1 MSPDGSFRGRS
12 SERRYQRK
20 QNQERKKERRAKDR
34 HKGKRERIFKLM
46 ILRAWTTLK
55 KNDVAPFL
63 SQLLSRSLHLLLE
76 TTGRVFRWS
85 EMTKRLREEQNELRE
100 HRKQERK
107 GKNCKRSVPFPSFF
121 FSLASFCS
129 SDCDPCASTRQGKV
143 YSNELSHLDSPGN
156 KDVRLHAGGT
166 KRVQLPRSE
175 GARTLK
181 RENGQGCSYRV
192 PPSTPLCSILEDRK
206 SLVIRESRKSSEEDA
221 LLLPVSLLF
230 SLSVLISRWP
240 TLNCGSSFY
249 HPS

>member
-1 MSPDGSFRGRS
+1 MMLPLSSRSFFLARYIFYLRRQDES
-12 SERRYQRK
+12 SGGAKWRNGYEKNRTSYANIESK
-20 QNQERKKERRAKDR
+20 KGKERIA
-34 HKGKRERIFKLM
+34 
-46 ILRAWTTLK
+46 
-55 KNDVAPFL
+55 NVPFL
-63 SQLLSRSLHLLLE
+63 FLLS
-76 TTGRVFRWS
+76 
-85 EMTKRLREEQNELRE
+85 
-100 HRKQERK
+100 
-107 GKNCKRSVPFPSFF
+107 F

-143 YSNELSHLDSPGN
+143 YSNELSHLDSLGN